1 MQTQNMTIEMFV
13 KNNKSQSEID
23 LKAEKK
29 EAFNPNAFFY
39 VRWVCRSFLTQYSLS
54 YTRLNLT

>member
-39 VRWVCRSFLTQYSLS
+39 VRWVCRSFFHSI
-54 YTRLNLT
+54 